1 MVPEVLIC
9 LANLGRP
16 RRPSGASAPLAERVL
31 PDLATACQQLSNLG
45 ELPVTDIDLPGLRML
60 QRLAVEIT
68 DRLLHRRT
76 LDPTALNDL
85 ARDSHAGVHLA
96 IAEGAPRLGL
106 IWEDRSIVSF
116 LARRVIEEL
125 ATIDPGRL
133 RECAR
138 PECTLLFYDTT
149 RSRTRRWHA
158 EDPCGWRERQRTHRT
173 NQNPAAANLQPTKRP

>member
-1 MVPEVLIC
+1 MAPQVLIC

-16 RRPSGASAPLAERVL
+16 RRPSSAATPLAERVL
-31 PDLATACQQLSNLG
+31 PDLATARRQVSGLSD
-45 ELPVTDIDLPGLRML
+45 LPVGSVDLHGLRIL

-68 DRLLHRRT
+68 DRLLHRRA
-76 LDPTALNDL
+76 LDPTELNAL
-85 ARDSHAGVHLA
+85 ARGSHAGVHLA
-96 IAEGAPRLGL
+96 IAEGAPRLAL
-106 IWEDRSIVSF
+106 IWEDRSVVSH
-116 LARRVIEEL
+116 LARRLIEEL
-125 ATIDPGRL
+125 ATIEPDRL

-173 NQNPAAANLQPTKRP
+173 NQNPTTADFQPTKRP